1 LLLTKFKM
9 AEGGKKTNLKK
20 SNDVSFSWL
29 NKICLVLKNPIQSNL
44 FGSHI
49 DLLQPSETRRNPMK
63 PGKTAYQTH
72 PQDSNKAS
80 HIPGTHWDQI
90 EAGQL

>member
-1 LLLTKFKM
+1 
-9 AEGGKKTNLKK
+9 
-20 SNDVSFSWL
+20 
-29 NKICLVLKNPIQSNL
+29 
-44 FGSHI
+44 
-49 DLLQPSETRRNPMK
+49 MK